1 MQRTCA
7 SALSSSSVE
16 WALAADARRS
26 AASLVQNMFASN
38 SRTIFV
44 ALALILCTVSDPVA
58 QETKTRSVDESLYF
72 TALFASLEKMSK
84 EWGHF
89 NVDSKTRVPT
99 DYRRMVVE
107 RDEITTQF
115 PTSFG
120 IYTVTYLDSA
130 GLIDRYRKVK
140 KEFSILKAH
149 PAQVEG
155 ERLKVSYTLHWVSYK
170 KNNLLI
176 GLSDWS
182 DVYFRYDRE
191 KAKWAVDE
199 VLLGGI

>member
-1 MQRTCA
+1 
-7 SALSSSSVE
+7 
-16 WALAADARRS
+16 
-26 AASLVQNMFASN
+26 MFASN
-38 SRTIFV
+38 LSSVLV
-44 ALALILCTVSDPVA
+44 ALALIFCTFSDRVS
-58 QETKTRSVDESLYF
+58 QETKSPSVDDSLYF

-89 NVDSKTRVPT
+89 NVDSKTTVPT
-99 DYRRMVVE
+99 DYRHMVVE

-115 PTSFG
+115 PSSFG
-120 IYTVTYLDSA
+120 IYTVSYLDSA
-130 GLIDRYRKVK
+130 GLVEQYRKVK

-155 ERLKVSYTLHWVSYK
+155 ERIKISYTLHWVSFK
-170 KNNLLI
+170 KSNLII

-191 KAKWAVDE
+191 RAKWLVDE
-199 VLLGGI
+199 VVLGGI

>member
-1 MQRTCA
+1 
-7 SALSSSSVE
+7 
-16 WALAADARRS
+16 
-26 AASLVQNMFASN
+26 MFAS
-38 SRTIFV
+38 SSCSV
-44 ALALILCTVSDPVA
+44 LVSLALILCTFSDRVS
-58 QETKTRSVDESLYF
+58 QETKQHSIDESLYF
-72 TALFASLEKMSK
+72 VALFASLEKMAK

-107 RDEITTQF
+107 RDEITSHF
-115 PTSFG
+115 PASFG
-120 IYTVTYLDSA
+120 IYNLSYLDSA

-155 ERLKVSYTLHWVSYK
+155 ERVKISYTLHWVSYRK
-170 KNNLLI
+170 RNLQI

-182 DVYFRYDRE
+182 DVFFRYDRE
-191 KAKWAVDE
+191 KAKWLIDE
-199 VLLGGI
+199 VVLGGI